1 MRRFALLAL
10 TACAVTGMLGASA
23 SAATIP
29 GEYIVVLKDSVE
41 QPGEVAHAHGR
52 KYGVSD
58 RTHVY
63 RHALKGYAASIP
75 EGQLRAV
82 RADSRV
88 AFVTPDREVS
98 QAAQTLPRGIDR
110 IDADTSSTA
119 AGNGSG
125 AANVNVAVLD
135 TGIDGSHPDLNVVGS
150 TSCLPPNQDKPDA
163 PGGHGT
169 HVAGT
174 IGALD
179 NDFGVV
185 GVAPGARLF
194 SVRVIQPKD
203 TGKGSISTV
212 ICGIDWATAT
222 RTDADPTNDI
232 AVVNMSLGF
241 SGSDS
246 GDCSPQAEDALH
258 IAICRS
264 TEAGVTHVASAGNEA
279 ADFQHKVPAAYDEVL
294 TVTAMSDFDG
304 TSGGLAGTTND
315 CNYRTL
321 QKYPDRDADDRA
333 TSFSNFATLAS
344 DAGHTVAAP
353 GLCVLSTFPVEGAR
367 EKPFQITSPGYAQ
380 WQGTSMAAPH
390 AAGTVALC
398 IAAGDCA
405 GLTPSQIVQ
414 KMVSDAAAYST
425 ANSSYGFQ
433 GDPLRPITDK
443 YYGYLIRAGLY

>member
-1 MRRFALLAL
+1 MRRLGLLAL
-10 TACAVTGMLGASA
+10 TLGVLTGMLAASA

-29 GEYIVVLKDSVE
+29 GQYIVVLKDSVSDPTVIARDHE
-41 QPGEVAHAHGR
+41 RKHGLQ
-52 KYGVSD
+52 KS
-58 RTHVY
+58 HVY
-63 RHALKGYAASIP
+63 RSALKGYAASIP
-75 EGQLRAV
+75 EGQLKAI

-88 AFVTPDREVS
+88 AFVAPDREVF

-110 IDADTSSTA
+110 IDADTSSA
-119 AGNGSG
+119 VVGNGSG

-150 TSCLPPNQDKPDA
+150 SPSCLPRQHDKPSV

-179 NDFGVV
+179 NDIGVV

-194 SVRVIQPKD
+194 SVRVLDPHQGRGTD
-203 TGKGSISTV
+203 STI
-212 ICGIDWATAT
+212 ICGIDWVTAT
-222 RTDADPTNDI
+222 RTDTDPTNDV
-232 AVVNMSLGF
+232 AVANMSLG
-241 SGSDS
+241 GPD
-246 GDCSPQAEDALH
+246 EDDGNCGLTNADPLH
-258 IAICRS
+258 QAICTS
-264 TEAGVTHVASAGNEA
+264 TNAGVTYVVSAGNDA
-279 ADFQHKVPAAYDEVL
+279 VDINSFTPAAYDEVL

-304 TSGGLAGTTND
+304 VPGGLAGTTND
-315 CNYRTL
+315 CYRT
-321 QKYPDRDADDRA
+321 KSVESYGDTDDKA

-344 DAGHTVAAP
+344 DAAHTVAAP
-353 GLCVLSTFPVEGAR
+353 GLCVLSTWPREGAR
-367 EKPFQITSPGYAQ
+367 EKPHRITSPGYAQ

-414 KMVSDAAAYST
+414 KMVGDAAAYNT
-425 ANSSYGFQ
+425 ANPGYGFL
-433 GDPLRPITDK
+433 GDPLRPITGK